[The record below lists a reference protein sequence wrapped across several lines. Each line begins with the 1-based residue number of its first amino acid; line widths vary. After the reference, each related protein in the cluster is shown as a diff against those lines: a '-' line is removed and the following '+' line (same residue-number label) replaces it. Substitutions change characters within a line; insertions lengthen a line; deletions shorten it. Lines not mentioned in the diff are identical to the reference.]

1 MKEVARP
8 VNAMTE
14 IPPKTR
20 EFLARL
26 SEEDLDTLED
36 GVKLVNAMRRVGRV
50 MRWVIVGIAGIF
62 LGGVMLWE
70 ALLRVIGYVRTP

>member
-8 VNAMTE
+8 VNDMTE
-14 IPPKTR
+14 LPPKTR

-50 MRWVIVGIAGIF
+50 MRWVIVGVAGIF
-62 LGGVMLWE
+62 LGAVLLWE
-70 ALLRVIGYVRTP
+70 AVLKVIGYVRTP

>member
-14 IPPKTR
+14 LPPKTR

-36 GVKLVNAMRRVGRV
+36 GVKLVNAIRRVGRV

-62 LGGVMLWE
+62 LGAVLFWE
-70 ALLRVIGYVRTP
+70 AVLKVIGYVRTP

>member
-14 IPPKTR
+14 LPPKTR

-26 SEEDLDTLED
+26 SEEDLDTLDE

-50 MRWVIVGIAGIF
+50 MRWVIVGVAGTF
-62 LGGVMLWE
+62 LGAVLLWE
-70 ALLRVIGYVRTP
+70 AVLKVIGYVRTP